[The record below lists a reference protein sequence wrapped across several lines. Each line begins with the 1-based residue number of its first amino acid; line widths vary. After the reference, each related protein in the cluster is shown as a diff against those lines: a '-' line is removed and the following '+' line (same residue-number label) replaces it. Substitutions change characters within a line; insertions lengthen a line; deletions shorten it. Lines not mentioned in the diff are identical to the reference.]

1 MPQPRRQTPVLIFS
15 IIAVIAIIAVLFLI
29 NRLTSN
35 DPEISD
41 QPEKTTQV
49 ENPISL
55 TVNGK
60 HVDDNDTSYN
70 GSPEELVGHISE
82 VMIRANQTGDLQPFI
97 NLIGPGNLSALQA
110 SQLQSLAAA
119 SKLKLNESRPFSPI
133 GKDPSHWSLH
143 LENQQSIDLK
153 LSKTSDGDWKI
164 NSITL
169 PQTKTKQENP
179 TISSKDTAKPTPASK
194 TDIAAAT
201 VNDFIQAILKLDPT
215 AAEKYI
221 ASDKISYATLAGLCI
236 IAEEGRY
243 RLVKEKAVRNMF
255 LSNNTAGW
263 IIRIDSPDTEKPATL
278 ALSTKRANPQAPWKI
293 TEINLDKLLSD
304 FASRYSGGDIH
315 YLPLVKNPK
324 GGDAIVLYFELNS
337 NNLTKRTQR
346 QLQFVALLLKSTP
359 DKKLTIS
366 GHTDAIGSDD
376 YNLKLSNQ
384 RAQQVMSYLASQ
396 GVGTQ
401 QMEVSSFGKSQPRR
415 PNTTT
420 DGRRANR
427 RAEIRL
433 DF

>member
-1 MPQPRRQTPVLIFS
+1 
-15 IIAVIAIIAVLFLI
+15 
-29 NRLTSN
+29 
-35 DPEISD
+35 
-41 QPEKTTQV
+41 
-49 ENPISL
+49 
-55 TVNGK
+55 
-60 HVDDNDTSYN
+60 
-70 GSPEELVGHISE
+70 
-82 VMIRANQTGDLQPFI
+82 
-97 NLIGPGNLSALQA
+97 
-110 SQLQSLAAA
+110 LA
-119 SKLKLNESRPFSPI
+119 
-133 GKDPSHWSLH
+133 
-143 LENQQSIDLK
+143 NQQSIGLK
-153 LSKTSDGDWKI
+153 LSKNSDGNWKI
-164 NSITL
+164 NSIIL
-169 PQTKTKQENP
+169 PQTKTNQDNP
-179 TISSKDTAKPTPASK
+179 AIGPKDNTKPTLDSK

-215 AAEKYI
+215 SAEKYI

-263 IIRIDSPDTEKPATL
+263 IIRIDSPDTEKPSMI
-278 ALSTKRANPQAPWKI
+278 ALSTKRENPQAPWKV

-324 GGDAIVLYFELNS
+324 GGDAIVLYFELDS
-337 NNLTKRTQR
+337 NNLTKRTQK
-346 QLQFVALLLKSTP
+346 QLRFVALLLKSTP

-366 GHTDAIGSDD
+366 GHTDALGSDN

-384 RAQQVMSYLASQ
+384 RAQQVMTYLASQ
-396 GVGTQ
+396 GVDKQ

-420 DGRRANR
+420 GGRRANR